1 MTQRYNYIKK
11 KQLIKRLTPRYERQ
25 KDAIKEEL
33 KKEDSLLLNHTYKII
48 DEKEKETGISF
59 DDLIANANI

>member
-1 MTQRYNYIKK
+1 MTQRYNYIRMN
-11 KQLIKRLTPRYERQ
+11 QLIKRLTPRYERQ

-33 KKEDSLLLNHTYKII
+33 RKENSLLLDHTYKII
-48 DEKEKETGISF
+48 DEKETGISF